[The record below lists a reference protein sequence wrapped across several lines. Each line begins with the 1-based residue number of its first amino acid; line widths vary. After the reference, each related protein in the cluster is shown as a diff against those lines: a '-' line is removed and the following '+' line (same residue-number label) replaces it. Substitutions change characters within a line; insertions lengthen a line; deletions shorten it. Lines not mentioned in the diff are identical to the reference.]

1 MDGGHKKGKHM
12 SQAEIIS
19 KIYSEVRRA
28 YDENM
33 GAQGEPE
40 NDIISGCLG
49 NALDLLS
56 YVNLEK
62 LK

>member
-1 MDGGHKKGKHM
+1 M

-33 GAQGEPE
+33 GAKGEPE

-56 YVNLEK
+56 YVNIKKGE
-62 LK
+62 